1 MAAFSHQE
9 ESKMDRKP
17 FFDAARLLAGGKLTQ
32 AQVDDLNKVV
42 DGLLPDQGKAT
53 SRVGINLITSF
64 EDLRLNAYDD
74 GVGVWTIGIGTTIYP
89 NGTKVKKGDTCTL
102 DQAKS
107 YFAHDLKRFEASVN
121 NLVKVPLS
129 QNQFD
134 ALVSLV
140 YNIGQTAFSKST
152 LLKKLNAK
160 DYVGAA
166 DEFPKW
172 NRGGG
177 KVMKGLVRRREA
189 ERALF
194 LKK

>member
-1 MAAFSHQE
+1 M
-9 ESKMDRKP
+9 RVKP
-17 FFDAARLLAGGKLTQ
+17 LFDAAREIAGGKLTQ
-32 AQVDDLNKVV
+32 TQVDKLNDVV
-42 DGLLPDQGKAT
+42 DELQPTGMKT
-53 SRVGINLITSF
+53 SQVGIDLISSLEDTRF
-64 EDLRLNAYDD
+64 EAYDD
-74 GVGVWTIGIGTTIYP
+74 GVGVWTIGIGTTVYP
-89 NGTKVKKGDTCTL
+89 NGVRVKKGDSCTL

-140 YNIGQTAFSKST
+140 YNIGSGNFASST

-160 DYVGAA
+160 DYAGAA
-166 DEFPKW
+166 EQFPRW
-172 NRGGG
+172 NKAKG
-177 KVMKGLVRRREA
+177 KVLNGLTRRRDA

>member
-1 MAAFSHQE
+1 MKISN
-9 ESKMDRKP
+9 
-17 FFDAARLLAGGKLTQ
+17 
-32 AQVDDLNKVV
+32 V
-42 DGLLPDQGKAT
+42 GL
-53 SRVGINLITSF
+53 VLIASF
-64 EDLRLNAYDD
+64 EGTKLKAYDD
-74 GVGVWTIGIGTTIYP
+74 GVGVWTIGIGTTVYP
-89 NGTKVKKGDTCTL
+89 NGTKVKKGDSCTL
-102 DQAKS
+102 DQAKT

-140 YNIGQTAFSKST
+140 YNIGSGNFASST

-160 DYVGAA
+160 DYAGAA
-166 DEFPKW
+166 EQFPQW

-177 KVMKGLVRRREA
+177 KVMKGLVRRRDA